1 MSKFADTSNT
11 ALAYAVEATFDVA
24 PTAGYSLLRNTS
36 ESFNTSIERAD
47 SDEITSSRQYSGSAQ
62 VSGSSSGSV
71 GFQLSYGEYDPF
83 LEAVLQSSGFSS
95 AYSDTIVDISSKVCE
110 VTSTAN
116 LKVGMLVKLT
126 GLTVS
131 TQDGVF
137 TIGAI
142 SDATHFTVVETL
154 SDEGSSTVAAT
165 HGGSAFNEKTDRSFT
180 FEKNL
185 PADGDDHF
193 FIFSGQKAS
202 SLSLSMTT
210 GSIISGDIGFMGA
223 TPAASATSKDGDGYT
238 ASLTN
243 ELMNSVSN
251 VKGLSLH
258 SIASNGTATLVT
270 DTTFQELSV
279 SIDNNLREQPGI
291 GSLFSQGIGSGRI
304 KVEASATLYF
314 ANREIYDEF
323 LTNGTMQ
330 LRFQLT
336 DSKDAYGNRYGFVLP
351 QLKIASYEAAATG
364 ADSDIMATIS
374 FTGEEDVLSG
384 TSSSIVITRIP
395 SA

>member
-95 AYSDTIVDISSKVCE
+95 AYSDTVVDISSKVCE

-142 SDATHFTVVETL
+142 PDATHFTVVETL

-364 ADSDIMATIS
+364 ADSDIMAPIS

-384 TSSSIVITRIP
+384 TASSIVITRIP

>member
-1 MSKFADTSNT
+1 MSLFADTANT
-11 ALAYAVEATFDVA
+11 SLAYAVESTFDVA
-24 PTAGYSLLRNTS
+24 PTAGYALLRNTS

-47 SDEITSSRQYSGSAQ
+47 SDEITTTRQYSGSSQ
-62 VSGSSSGSV
+62 VSGSSAGSV

-95 AYSDTIVDISSKVCE
+95 AYSDTVVDISSKVCE

-142 SDATHFTVVETL
+142 PDATHFTVVETL
-154 SDEGSSTVAAT
+154 TDEGSSTVAAT

-185 PADGDDHF
+185 AADGDDHF

-238 ASLTN
+238 AASSN
-243 ELMNSVSN
+243 QLMNSVSN
-251 VKGLSLH
+251 VRGLSLH
-258 SIASNGTATLVT
+258 SIASNGTATLIT
-270 DTTFQELSV
+270 DTTFQELSL
-279 SIDNNLREQPGI
+279 SIDNNMREQPGI
-291 GSLFSQGIGSGRI
+291 GSLFSQGIGSGRF
-304 KVEASATLYF
+304 KVEASATMYF
-314 ANREIYDEF
+314 TNREVYDKF
-323 LTNGTMQ
+323 LSNGSMQ
-330 LRFQLT
+330 LRFQVT
-336 DSKDAYGNRYGFVLP
+336 DSKDVYGNRYGFVLP
-351 QLKIASYEAAATG
+351 ELKITTYEAAATG
-364 ADSDIMATIS
+364 ADTDIMATIG
-374 FTGEEDVLSG
+374 FTGQADTLSG
-384 TSSSIVITRIP
+384 TGSSLIITRIP

>member
-47 SDEITSSRQYSGSAQ
+47 SDEITDSRQYSGSAQ

-142 SDATHFTVVETL
+142 PDATHFTVVETL

-304 KVEASATLYF
+304 KVEASATMYF
-314 ANREIYDEF
+314 ANREIYDQF

-384 TSSSIVITRIP
+384 TASSIVITRIP

>member
-1 MSKFADTSNT
+1 MSKFADTADTS
-11 ALAYAVEATFDVA
+11 LAYVVEATFDVA
-24 PTAGYSLLRNTS
+24 PTAGYALLRNTS

-47 SDEITSSRQYSGSAQ
+47 SDEITSTRQYSGSAQ
-62 VSGSSSGSV
+62 VSGSSAGTV
-71 GFQLSYGEYDPF
+71 GLQLSYGEYDPF

-95 AYSDTIVDISSKVCE
+95 AYSDTVIDISSKVCE
-110 VTSTAN
+110 VGSSAT

-131 TQDGVF
+131 TEDGVF

-142 SDATHFTVVETL
+142 PDATHFTVVEAIT
-154 SDEGSSTVAAT
+154 DESGSTVDAT
-165 HGGSAFNEKTDRSFT
+165 HSGAAFNEKTERSFT

-223 TPAASATSKDGDGYT
+223 TPSASATSKDGDGYT
-238 ASLTN
+238 ASSTN

-258 SIASNGTATLVT
+258 SIASNGTATLIT
-270 DTTFQELSV
+270 DTTFQELSL
-279 SIDNNLREQPGI
+279 SIDNNMREQPGI

-304 KVEASATLYF
+304 KVEASATMYF
-314 ANREIYDEF
+314 ANREVYDKF
-323 LTNGTMQ
+323 LTGGSMQ

-336 DSKDAYGNRYGFVLP
+336 DSKDVYGNRYGFVLP
-351 QLKIASYEAAATG
+351 ELKIASYEAAATG
-364 ADSDIMATIS
+364 ADSDIMATVS
-374 FTGEEDVLSG
+374 FTCQADTLSG
-384 TSSSIVITRIP
+384 TGSSIIITRIA